1 VRPQLRALLFGHLQP
16 FLGKAFH
23 VLHPSRELA
32 NLPYVQFTCTFL
44 EEIERSNTLRAIANM
59 PPRSL
64 KTVLCT
70 KVFVA
75 WLLARTPTLEIMI
88 ITGNEPLAKEIAYSI
103 RQIMRSDFY
112 RQITSTRIADDR
124 SSLFDFATTEGG
136 GVFTRT
142 IGASIVGRGADVIIL
157 DDVNDPKDAASPDRF
172 EFVTEQFE
180 GTILGRLN
188 DPQKGRVLIVAH
200 RTSELDLTGHLLRQQ
215 SGYEHLCLPL
225 VAPRRQT
232 YRIGAV
238 TWTREKGAMLRPD
251 SHTEKD
257 IAQKRVSLHNPDF
270 ETLYQQNPEGELSKT
285 IELKHFKSFEFSELP
300 NTAPVMSVDAGLV
313 EGRHSSY
320 SVIQIWKRLGEAHFL
335 VDQWREQVE
344 FDDLFQMCRRLRR
357 RHRCAQLIIERT
369 ALGAALISAGEKRK
383 WKGIVP
389 IVPDG
394 RSKSARLR
402 PHTDIIRAG
411 AIRLP
416 REAEWRRDFVEEF
429 VTFPHSNFSD
439 QVDATTQY
447 LEWVKGRPDPQRL
460 EPRAVIAY
468 ALNSSTKPWRPW

>member
-1 VRPQLRALLFGHLQP
+1 VTPQLRVLLFGYLQP
-16 FLGKAFH
+16 FLGKAFP

-32 NLPYVQFTCTFL
+32 NLPYVQLICKFL
-44 EEIERSNTLRAIANM
+44 EEIERSYILRATINM

-64 KTVLCT
+64 KTLLCT
-70 KVFVA
+70 KVFGA
-75 WLLARTPTLEIMI
+75 WLLARDPTLEIMI
-88 ITGNEPLAKEIAYSI
+88 ITGNEPLAKDIAYSI

-112 RQITSTRIADDR
+112 REITSTRIADDR
-124 SSLFDFATTEGG
+124 SSIFDFATTEGG

-142 IGASIVGRGADVIIL
+142 IGASIVGRGADVIIM
-157 DDVNDPKDAASPDRF
+157 DDVNDPKDAATPDRF

-188 DPQKGRVLIVAH
+188 VPRTGRVLIVAH
-200 RTSELDLTGHLLRQQ
+200 RTSELDLSGHVLRQQ
-215 SGYEHLCLPL
+215 SGYEHFCLPL
-225 VAPRRQT
+225 VAPRQQT
-232 YRIGAV
+232 YRVGAA
-238 TWTREKGAMLRPD
+238 TWTREKGTMLRPD
-251 SHTEKD
+251 SYTEKD
-257 IAQKRVSLHNPDF
+257 IAQKRLSLHSPDF

-285 IELKHFKSFEFSELP
+285 IEPKHFKSFEMSELP

-313 EGRHSSY
+313 EGRNSSY
-320 SVIQIWKRLGEAHFL
+320 SVIQIWKRLDKAHFL
-335 VDQWREQVE
+335 ADQWREQVD

-357 RHRCAQLIIERT
+357 RHRCAHMIIERT

-383 WKGIVP
+383 WKGIIP

-402 PHTDIIRAG
+402 PHIDIIRSG
-411 AIRLP
+411 ALRLP

-429 VTFPHSNFSD
+429 VTFPHSKLSD

-447 LEWVKGRPDPQRL
+447 LEWVKDRPDPQCL
-460 EPRAVIAY
+460 EARGVT
-468 ALNSSTKPWRPW
+468 ALILYSSIKPWRPW